1 MSRCWGDSNQGEA
14 WRQTVVRIE
23 ALRTRKGQWSW
34 DLRDAAKRVEG
45 AGRQAG
51 PGRRALWSPDQFPKA
66 TGSPLRGFKRKSDMI
81 IFPF

>member
-1 MSRCWGDSNQGEA
+1 MR
-14 WRQTVVRIE
+14 TE
-23 ALRTRKGQWSW
+23 ALRTRRGQWSW
-34 DLRDAAKRVEG
+34 DVRDAAKRVEG

-66 TGSPLRGFKRKSDMI
+66 TGSPLRGFKCKSDKI